1 MDAGHKVLCCREL
14 HFLNRNRDRPGLPA
28 GVDDFVGGDAVQ
40 PGAEGRPLRPVAGQC
55 PQDCDEDG
63 LGQVHGVLLA
73 AGLTVDEAVDFVIV
87 GLDQLLRRLP
97 GVSPLDSPDPC
108 LFPLHRLTA
117 FHRYIRVSEYHRF
130 RGIKRIFTG
139 FGADDPKSPPP
150 FGRESIVPGYSQGQ
164 FHAEAR
170 TRFAR
175 PEGQKN
181 CVRKTRSA
189 GHRHFNAVN
198 KGKIYS

>member
-1 MDAGHKVLCCREL
+1 MKTDW
-14 HFLNRNRDRPGLPA
+14 
-28 GVDDFVGGDAVQ
+28 
-40 PGAEGRPLRPVAGQC
+40 
-55 PQDCDEDG
+55 
-63 LGQVHGVLLA
+63 VHGVLLA

-139 FGADDPKSPPP
+139 FGADDPKSPPS

-170 TRFAR
+170 THFAR
-175 PEGQKN
+175 PEGQKSRTKTALL
-181 CVRKTRSA
+181 CLAMRAAVR
-189 GHRHFNAVN
+189 GEW
-198 KGKIYS
+198 G

>member
-1 MDAGHKVLCCREL
+1 MLKVLVVEDEEL
-14 HFLNRNRDRPGLPA
+14 IRKGII
-28 GVDDFVGGDAVQ
+28 
-40 PGAEGRPLRPVAGQC
+40 
-55 PQDCDEDG
+55 
-63 LGQVHGVLLA
+63 
-73 AGLTVDEAVDFVIV
+73 LTVDWASLDCVVVGEAANGEEALEAVERFRPSLIITDLKMPRMDGIE
-87 GLDQLLRRLP
+87 LLRRLR

-150 FGRESIVPGYSQGQ
+150 FGRESIVPGYSRGQ

-170 TRFAR
+170 THFAR

-181 CVRKTRSA
+181 RTKTALLCLAMRAAVR
-189 GHRHFNAVN
+189 GEW
-198 KGKIYS
+198 G